1 MSKKVTK
8 GILAVVF
15 MAMCL
20 ITVQPQKA
28 QAAQEIPI
36 SSADD
41 LRQMEN
47 NPSGSYYLT
56 KDITVPAN
64 TVLFKTYEV
73 QFTGTL
79 DGKGHAINGYTYS
92 DDNWAESASLF
103 FYATNATFKNLKMS
117 NVNISLRGGGNA
129 CALVSSPTKCTFEN
143 ITTSGKITVGGT
155 GQAMRQGS
163 Q

>member
-20 ITVQPQKA
+20 ITLQPQKA

-36 SSADD
+36 RSADD

-73 QFTGTL
+73 QFTGTIRRKMDMQL
-79 DGKGHAINGYTYS
+79 TAIHILTIIGQS
-92 DDNWAESASLF
+92 RQVF
-103 FYATNATFKNLKMS
+103 FSMRRMQLLK
-117 NVNISLRGGGNA
+117 
-129 CALVSSPTKCTFEN
+129 T
-143 ITTSGKITVGGT
+143 
-155 GQAMRQGS
+155 
-163 Q
+163 

>member
-1 MSKKVTK
+1 MSKRVTR
-8 GILAVVF
+8 GILAIVF
-15 MAMCL
+15 MASCL
-20 ITVQPQKA
+20 IMAQPQKA

-41 LRQMEN
+41 LQQMEN

-79 DGKGHAINGYTYS
+79 DGKGHAI
-92 DDNWAESASLF
+92 
-103 FYATNATFKNLKMS
+103 
-117 NVNISLRGGGNA
+117 
-129 CALVSSPTKCTFEN
+129 
-143 ITTSGKITVGGT
+143 
-155 GQAMRQGS
+155 
-163 Q
+163 